1 MSNSNIN
8 GNFNPKNG
16 NYNQNPIESREAID
30 IDIINYLQKLKRRWK
45 EATAVFLF
53 TVGTTLAA
61 TSLLKKEYQAE
72 GKLLFKPNSTTT
84 LTNIGEGVGDLK
96 TFLNNQTPLVT
107 QQQVISS
114 APVLQQTID
123 ILKLED
129 EAGEPMQ
136 PEKLR
141 KKLEVKIEGGSDV
154 IKIGYKDEDPYTTAK
169 IVNTLMD
176 VYIKERIRS
185 NQSETANADSF
196 VNNQIPQVEEKLKKY
211 ESILQDFREKN
222 NIVDLNEEKRILVSE
237 LGNLNHQIAT
247 IGADLQGTQAQTSAL
262 QSQLKLSLN
271 QAIAVNQL
279 GNSPTIQSVLTQLAQ
294 TESELAEE
302 RKRFNENHPSIA
314 SLLDKKASLNQYL
327 QQAISS
333 TVGRG
338 VKVSEGLLNDNGTQ
352 ENPLERFI
360 TLKIEELSE
369 QKQLASLYQ
378 YQQVYLQ
385 RAKELPQL
393 EKKEQEMLRYLDT
406 ARETYEN
413 LLSTQ
418 QELQILQN
426 QQTGNVEII
435 EVAKVP
441 EQGSSGKMALMLLGV
456 ILGLFLSNLTAI
468 FLEMQDRSL
477 KTIGEIKQKLPYK
490 VLGII
495 PLDPEAHQKGI
506 VVQNEPDSFTSEIY
520 RMIQVN
526 LKFVTSQRPPKVILV
541 TSSVPGEGKSTFTA
555 NLGAAIAQL
564 GRKVLLIDGDL
575 RRSHQH
581 QLWGAS
587 NHAGIKDVITQRV
600 PLSKIVSRPMS
611 KLDLLT
617 AGTIPPNPLALID
630 SVEMGEL
637 VSQGR
642 REYDLVLIDAPPL
655 PVTADVLTLSK
666 LADGIIFVSRPG
678 VVEQESAELARETLV
693 TTGQKILGMAINGVN
708 PKEFDR
714 YSYHAKYGKSYFS
727 STRSPKSSDRSEI
740 SIVRSV

>member
-8 GNFNPKNG
+8 GNFTPQND
-16 NYNQNPIESREAID
+16 NYNQNSIESGEAID

-61 TSLLKKEYQAE
+61 TNLLKKEYQAE

-222 NIVDLNEEKRILVSE
+222 NIVDLNEEKRILVTE

-338 VKVSEGLLNDNGTQ
+338 VKVSEGLLNDNGTK

-393 EKKEQEMLRYLDT
+393 EKKEQEMRRYLDS

-441 EQGSSGKMALMLLGV
+441 EQGSSGKMALMVLGV

-490 VLGII
+490 VLGMI

-506 VVQNEPDSFTSEIY
+506 VVQTEPDSFTSEIY

-555 NLGAAIAQL
+555 NLGAAISQL

-581 QLWGAS
+581 QLWGAN
-587 NHAGIKDVITQRV
+587 NHAGIKDVITQGV

-617 AGTIPPNPLALID
+617 AGTIPPQSSSPYRFSRD
-630 SVEMGEL
+630 
-637 VSQGR
+637 GR
-642 REYDLVLIDAPPL
+642 ISFPGKKRI
-655 PVTADVLTLSK
+655 
-666 LADGIIFVSRPG
+666 RP
-678 VVEQESAELARETLV
+678 S
-693 TTGQKILGMAINGVN
+693 IN
-708 PKEFDR
+708 
-714 YSYHAKYGKSYFS
+714 
-727 STRSPKSSDRSEI
+727 
-740 SIVRSV
+740 

>member
-1 MSNSNIN
+1 MSQSNI
-8 GNFNPKNG
+8 NG
-16 NYNQNPIESREAID
+16 NYNQNPIESRKAID

-61 TSLLKKEYQAE
+61 SSLLKKQYQAE

-84 LTNIGEGVGDLK
+84 LADIGEGVGDLK

-141 KKLEVKIEGGSDV
+141 KKLEVKIEEGSDV

-196 VNNQIPQVEEKLKKY
+196 VNNQIPQVEEKLKQY

-222 NIVDLNEEKRILVSE
+222 NIVDLHEEKKILVSE
-237 LGNLNHQIAT
+237 LGNINHQIAT

-262 QSQLKLSLN
+262 QSQLGLSLN

-279 GNSPTIQSVLTQLAQ
+279 GNSPTIQSILTQLAQ

-338 VKVSEGLLNDNGTQ
+338 VKVSEGLLNDNGTK
-352 ENPLERFI
+352 ENLLERFI

-393 EKKEQEMLRYLDT
+393 EKKEQEMQRYLDN
-406 ARETYEN
+406 AREKYEN

-490 VLGII
+490 VLGMI

-506 VVQNEPDSFTSEIY
+506 VVQTEPDSF
-520 RMIQVN
+520 
-526 LKFVTSQRPPKVILV
+526 
-541 TSSVPGEGKSTFTA
+541 
-555 NLGAAIAQL
+555 
-564 GRKVLLIDGDL
+564 
-575 RRSHQH
+575 
-581 QLWGAS
+581 
-587 NHAGIKDVITQRV
+587 
-600 PLSKIVSRPMS
+600 
-611 KLDLLT
+611 
-617 AGTIPPNPLALID
+617 
-630 SVEMGEL
+630 
-637 VSQGR
+637 
-642 REYDLVLIDAPPL
+642 
-655 PVTADVLTLSK
+655 
-666 LADGIIFVSRPG
+666 
-678 VVEQESAELARETLV
+678 
-693 TTGQKILGMAINGVN
+693 
-708 PKEFDR
+708 
-714 YSYHAKYGKSYFS
+714 
-727 STRSPKSSDRSEI
+727 
-740 SIVRSV
+740 